1 MAATVRT
8 DPRMIASRSMTSSL
22 LCLDQWPRILE
33 ILVLDRLGRRERERS
48 NGAGRVV
55 AGVLRKRR
63 GAHDEEIGHVP
74 MLEVAIDEAVLR
86 RSADDCAAGLVG
98 WLVGDCAW
106 R

>member
-33 ILVLDRLGRRERERS
+33 ILVLDRLGRPERERS

-74 MLEVAIDEAVLR
+74 MLAVAIGDAVLR
-86 RSADDCAAGLVG
+86 RSAHDCAAGLVRRLG
-98 WLVGDCAW
+98 VDEAI